1 VASARQIRQLIQT
14 LNQRGMTI
22 FLTTHYIEEAER
34 LCHRVAFIVEGRLVR
49 SGPLDELM
57 REVQQDHVVQFSFT
71 DEISGLKPSLQATF
85 PDLVVDIPGNR
96 AIRFRSQNPLNVT
109 PLMRFFEEKNLP
121 VYEARIMRPSL
132 EEVFVNITG
141 IELEKMRQEKEG
153 QKK

>member
-1 VASARQIRQLIQT
+1 
-14 LNQRGMTI
+14 
-22 FLTTHYIEEAER
+22 
-34 LCHRVAFIVEGRLVR
+34 
-49 SGPLDELM
+49 
-57 REVQQDHVVQFSFT
+57 
-71 DEISGLKPSLQATF
+71 
-85 PDLVVDIPGNR
+85 VDIPGNR